1 METNNEPI
9 QIKLEL
15 GLHNAA
21 AIRHVLFK
29 EQERYTYDPKSVPSR
44 ITFIRE
50 VIADLDNKIDALE
63 SFIETLIKKKQEK
76 LSGLSIGM

>member
-29 EQERYTYDPKSVPSR
+29 ELSCS
-44 ITFIRE
+44 
-50 VIADLDNKIDALE
+50 LNK
-63 SFIETLIKKKQEK
+63 T
-76 LSGLSIGM
+76 